1 MALQCILSRINA
13 RCYKWSIHGIKLW
26 FIGLFLLGRCVGRL
40 QDQLSTKNA
49 IRVSLSA
56 SVKTERVSNEI
67 IIKYEFSRYNKAVLQ
82 STWHI
87 KGKNLIKKKLFR
99 IMFMTGQC
107 TPSIKICIFL
117 VYFSSLKKIIFKK
130 ETYKRSSIISNI
142 TTQQFHTH

>member
-40 QDQLSTKNA
+40 QDQLSTKNP

-56 SVKTERVSNEI
+56 SVKTERVTNEI

-87 KGKNLIKKKLFR
+87 KGF
-99 IMFMTGQC
+99 
-107 TPSIKICIFL
+107 
-117 VYFSSLKKIIFKK
+117 SLKKIWLKK
-130 ETYKRSSIISNI
+130 NFSGSCLWQDNARRQLKYVFSLFTFLVYKKSYLKKKHKRGVQLFQI
-142 TTQQFHTH
+142 